1 MSSSLMKEILETFS
15 HEINSCVQL
24 ICRTIQN
31 NGSVW
36 VAGNGGSAST
46 ADHFEI
52 DLLKIKEPRIHHA
65 IKISSL
71 TSNSSVLTAILN
83 DIGSEFI
90 FSKQLE
96 KKSQRGDLVIL
107 ISASG
112 NSPNLVKAYEFC
124 AKNEVLCMGI
134 LGFDGGFLGKV
145 LSDKIHVKSNLGDYA
160 LVENIHLA
168 ICHEISERV
177 HQALKIK
184 E

>member
-1 MSSSLMKEILETFS
+1 MKQLLEPFS
-15 HEINSCVQL
+15 NEINNCVQL
-24 ICRTIQN
+24 IYKTIQN
-31 NGSVW
+31 SGSVW

-52 DLLKIKEPRIHHA
+52 DLLKIKEPRNGNV

-83 DIGSEFI
+83 DIGSEYI

-124 AKNEVLCMGI
+124 AKNRVSCVGI
-134 LGFDGGFLGKV
+134 LGFDGGILGKM
-145 LSDKIHVKSNLGDYA
+145 LSNKIHVKSNFGDYA
-160 LVENIHLA
+160 LVENVHLA